1 MDLGPR
7 ASGLELPK
15 PQWTGEGASTTSQEP
30 THAPVSPFLAPYWWV
45 PGDRGSKTGES
56 EPSICETMRER
67 GEGEAAMTQG
77 ARPLLLCLGLLT

>member
-30 THAPVSPFLAPYWWV
+30 THAPVSPL
-45 PGDRGSKTGES
+45 PG
-56 EPSICETMRER
+56 PLLV
-67 GEGEAAMTQG
+67 G
-77 ARPLLLCLGLLT
+77 ARGPWQQDWGERALDM